1 MQNILSADFYLFGL
15 ILLGSFI
22 CSYSFLVAEKPIPN
36 LIKFWAA
43 SALFAIAQYLISGFA
58 TQYATSSFNFG
69 LKAFA
74 FSNIFHIT
82 SVVFQTLFC
91 YSLLT
96 TFPRKKVAI
105 VSLSLILFGAQ
116 FVAIHQLGY
125 ISLAAFEVALLMP
138 AFQALQ
144 ILFLVKYRKKD
155 KSTQLNLL
163 VVFTSVQLILACI
176 RLAAVSWRA
185 IGSDASELVINFD
198 EIPLAYIVIATVNMF
213 FNVLSYQAMVG
224 YWAERA
230 IHSKIQVGS
239 ENSRILQLLSERDQL
254 INSLS
259 RANKTAITG
268 ALSAS
273 LAHELNQPLGAIKL
287 GIQLLKTLFDK
298 SATSPMAEQVMQ
310 DIENENQRAT
320 DLIKTL
326 RSIFVDGGI
335 EKKQILLDDL
345 IRSVGMLYKTKFL
358 EDRIQIQ
365 YFLAASIPIN
375 GNSLEL
381 HQVIVNLMN
390 NSIDAFESSKTLAP
404 TLVIQ
409 TTQNDQYLYLSISD
423 NGPGVPEAQVRE
435 MFELIKTSNKK
446 EGMGLGLWLVKF
458 IIERHGGTISYK
470 RSQYGG
476 AQFDITLPM
485 ISNG

>member
-1 MQNILSADFYLFGL
+1 
-15 ILLGSFI
+15 
-22 CSYSFLVAEKPIPN
+22 
-36 LIKFWAA
+36 
-43 SALFAIAQYLISGFA
+43 
-58 TQYATSSFNFG
+58 
-69 LKAFA
+69 
-74 FSNIFHIT
+74 
-82 SVVFQTLFC
+82 
-91 YSLLT
+91 
-96 TFPRKKVAI
+96 
-105 VSLSLILFGAQ
+105 
-116 FVAIHQLGY
+116 
-125 ISLAAFEVALLMP
+125 
-138 AFQALQ
+138 
-144 ILFLVKYRKKD
+144 
-155 KSTQLNLL
+155 
-163 VVFTSVQLILACI
+163 
-176 RLAAVSWRA
+176 VSWRA

-198 EIPLAYIVIATVNMF
+198 EIPLAYIVITTVNMF
-213 FNVLSYQAMVG
+213 FNVLSYLAMLG

-254 INSLS
+254 ISSLS

-365 YFLAASIPIN
+365 YSLAASIPIN

-390 NSIDAFESSKTLAP
+390 NSIDAFECSKTLAP
-404 TLVIQ
+404 QLVIQ
-409 TTQNDQYLYLSISD
+409 TTQNDQYLHLSISD
-423 NGPGVPEAQVRE
+423 NGPGVPEAQVSE

-458 IIERHGGTISYK
+458 IIERHGGTISYR

-476 AQFDITLPM
+476 AQFDISLPM
-485 ISNG
+485 MSSG

>member
-15 ILLGSFI
+15 ILLGSVI

-43 SALFAIAQYLISGFA
+43 SALFAIAQYLISGYA
-58 TQYATSSFNFG
+58 TQYSTSSFNFG

-105 VSLSLILFGAQ
+105 VSVSLILFGAQ
-116 FVAIHQLGY
+116 FLVIHQLGY
-125 ISLAAFEVALLMP
+125 ISLAAFEVAFLIP
-138 AFQALQ
+138 AFQTLQ
-144 ILFLVKYRKKD
+144 ILLLVKCQNKE
-155 KSTQLNLL
+155 KSTQLSLL
-163 VVFTSVQLILACI
+163 LIFTSIELILACI
-176 RLAAVSWRA
+176 RLAVVSWR
-185 IGSDASELVINFD
+185 VIFLNEAPTVMNFD
-198 EIPLAYIVIATVNMF
+198 EIPLAFIVISTVNMF
-213 FNVLSYQAMVG
+213 FNVLSYLAMVG

-230 IHSKIQVGS
+230 IHSKIQVTG
-239 ENSRILQLLSERDQL
+239 ENSRILQLLLERDQL

-268 ALSAS
+268 ALSVS

-298 SATSPMAEQVMQ
+298 SATSPMAVQVMQ

-375 GNSLEL
+375 VNSLEL

-390 NSIDAFESSKTLAP
+390 NSIDVFESSKTLAP

-458 IIERHGGTISYK
+458 IIERHGGTISYR

-476 AQFDITLPM
+476 AQFDIALPM
-485 ISNG
+485 MSSG

>member
-15 ILLGSFI
+15 ILLGSVI

-36 LIKFWAA
+36 LIKFWAV
-43 SALFAIAQYLISGFA
+43 SALFAIAQYLISGYA
-58 TQYATSSFNFG
+58 TQYSTSSFNFG

-105 VSLSLILFGAQ
+105 VSVSLILFGAQ
-116 FVAIHQLGY
+116 FLVIHQLGY
-125 ISLAAFEVALLMP
+125 ISLAAFEVAFLIP
-138 AFQALQ
+138 AFQTLQ
-144 ILFLVKYRKKD
+144 ILLLVKCQNKE
-155 KSTQLNLL
+155 KSTQLRLL
-163 VVFTSVQLILACI
+163 LIFTSIELILACI
-176 RLAAVSWRA
+176 RLAVVSWRV
-185 IGSDASELVINFD
+185 IFLNDAPTVMNFD
-198 EIPLAYIVIATVNMF
+198 EIPLAYIVISTVNMF
-213 FNVLSYQAMVG
+213 FNVLSYLAMLG

-345 IRSVGMLYKTKFL
+345 LRSVGVLYKTKFL

-365 YFLAASIPIN
+365 YSLAASIPIN

-404 TLVIQ
+404 QLVIQ
-409 TTQNDQYLYLSISD
+409 TTQNDQYLQLSIAD
-423 NGPGVPEAQVRE
+423 NGPGVPETQVSE

-476 AQFDITLPM
+476 AQFDIALPM
-485 ISNG
+485 MSSG

>member
-15 ILLGSFI
+15 ILLGSVI

-36 LIKFWAA
+36 LIKFWAV
-43 SALFAIAQYLISGFA
+43 SALFAIAQYLISGYA
-58 TQYATSSFNFG
+58 TQYSTSSFNFG

-105 VSLSLILFGAQ
+105 VSVSLILFGAQ
-116 FVAIHQLGY
+116 FLVIHQLGY
-125 ISLAAFEVALLMP
+125 ISLAAFEVAFLIP
-138 AFQALQ
+138 AFQTLQ
-144 ILFLVKYRKKD
+144 ILLLVKCQNKE
-155 KSTQLNLL
+155 KSTQLSLL
-163 VVFTSVQLILACI
+163 LIFTSIELILACI
-176 RLAAVSWRA
+176 RLAVVSWR
-185 IGSDASELVINFD
+185 VIFLDEAPTEMNFD
-198 EIPLAYIVIATVNMF
+198 EIPLAYIVISTVNMF
-213 FNVLSYQAMVG
+213 FNVLSYLAMVG

-230 IHSKIQVGS
+230 IHSKIQVTG
-239 ENSRILQLLSERDQL
+239 ENSRILQLLLERDQL

-268 ALSAS
+268 ALSVS

-298 SATSPMAEQVMQ
+298 SATSPMAVQVMQ

-365 YFLAASIPIN
+365 YFLASSIPIN
-375 GNSLEL
+375 VNSLEL

-390 NSIDAFESSKTLAP
+390 NSIDVFESSKTLAP

-458 IIERHGGTISYK
+458 IIERHGGTISYR

-476 AQFDITLPM
+476 AQFDIALPM
-485 ISNG
+485 MSTG

>member
-15 ILLGSFI
+15 ILLGSVI

-43 SALFAIAQYLISGFA
+43 SALFAIAQYLISGYA
-58 TQYATSSFNFG
+58 TQYSTSSFNFG

-105 VSLSLILFGAQ
+105 VSVSLILFGAQ
-116 FVAIHQLGY
+116 FLVIHQLGY
-125 ISLAAFEVALLMP
+125 ISLAAFEVAFLIP
-138 AFQALQ
+138 AFQTLQ
-144 ILFLVKYRKKD
+144 ILLLVKCQNKE
-155 KSTQLNLL
+155 KSTQLSLL
-163 VVFTSVQLILACI
+163 LIFTSIELILACI
-176 RLAAVSWRA
+176 RLAVVSWK
-185 IGSDASELVINFD
+185 VIFLDEAPAAMNFD
-198 EIPLAYIVIATVNMF
+198 EIPLAYIVISTVNMF
-213 FNVLSYQAMVG
+213 FNVLSYLAMVG

-230 IHSKIQVGS
+230 IHSKIQVTG
-239 ENSRILQLLSERDQL
+239 ENSRILQLLLERDQL

-268 ALSAS
+268 ALSVS

-298 SATSPMAEQVMQ
+298 SATSPMAVQVMQ

-375 GNSLEL
+375 VNSLEL

-458 IIERHGGTISYK
+458 IIERHGGTISYR

-476 AQFDITLPM
+476 AQFDIALPM
-485 ISNG
+485 MSSG